1 VRIDKRLAT
10 HLETNILL
18 CAIPR
23 RQRFVQKAG
32 ILKEDESVQKGKRG
46 GVTLA
51 HVVKAEK
58 VKIIWGEM
66 ARPESGGL

>member
-1 VRIDKRLAT
+1 
-10 HLETNILL
+10 
-18 CAIPR
+18 
-23 RQRFVQKAG
+23 
-32 ILKEDESVQKGKRG
+32 LKEDESVQKGKRG